1 MAKNSQMFKNRKD
14 PTLKQ
19 ALYSSGVI
27 KNVLMCS
34 KEVAQILENLGFHVD
49 YENMPTEYQWTAFDG
64 DGNPVV
70 VTTITDKA
78 ILFGN
83 ENCGICINIELKS
96 HPDASVAVQLFNSET
111 GVHNYFQ
118 KMHKAKKAKSG
129 GKYKFTTEDY
139 FPDTINVVIYTGEEQ
154 WPESYDYDYLK
165 RIKTPLEKQYYR
177 GGGTSELIN
186 LTRLT
191 EEQIKR
197 GGSVVAAINAV
208 LKARSNTAALKAA
221 IAEHKEVLSNM
232 NSDLAIALLTEIKM
246 KRLKKLLQNAI
257 KTNKE
262 ETVDMCKAMEDWEK
276 EIREEEARKAA
287 KQTEMAVKQATKEKD
302 QALKQ
307 VTKEKEKALKQAA
320 KENKITKIY
329 MFISDLLNSG
339 RDISFVIDDMSSK
352 FRFSK
357 LTARRYFRGYREFV
371 GSGKNIYLDSVTC

>member
-1 MAKNSQMFKNRKD
+1 M
-14 PTLKQ
+14 
-19 ALYSSGVI
+19 
-27 KNVLMCS
+27 
-34 KEVAQILENLGFHVD
+34 
-49 YENMPTEYQWTAFDG
+49 
-64 DGNPVV
+64 
-70 VTTITDKA
+70 
-78 ILFGN
+78 
-83 ENCGICINIELKS
+83 
-96 HPDASVAVQLFNSET
+96 
-111 GVHNYFQ
+111 
-118 KMHKAKKAKSG
+118 
-129 GKYKFTTEDY
+129 
-139 FPDTINVVIYTGEEQ
+139 
-154 WPESYDYDYLK
+154 
-165 RIKTPLEKQYYR
+165 
-177 GGGTSELIN
+177 
-186 LTRLT
+186 
-191 EEQIKR
+191 
-197 GGSVVAAINAV
+197 

-371 GSGKNIYLDSVTC
+371 DSGKNIYLDSVTC